1 METRTI
7 HMKIS
12 VVIPTHNM
20 ANKEFFLRRS
30 LDALWNQT
38 LQDFEIVVADNS
50 NDDVLKVI
58 CDHYKTGIRYFKN
71 PLKGMAQNTN
81 FAMGKAE
88 GKLIKILY
96 LDDYLAHPKA
106 LQKIWDNFDGQ
117 WLATGCLHDEGKGAH
132 HPHMPSFGIEM
143 NLGINTIGSPSVIT
157 VLNEGHLP
165 FDEKMTWLLDVDLY
179 KRYYEQYG
187 MPVLLNKPNVVIGIH
202 AGQATN
208 LLSDKLKKD
217 EEEYLTKKHG

>member
-12 VVIPTHNM
+12 VVIPTHDM

-30 LDALWNQT
+30 LDALWGQT
-38 LQDFEIVVADNS
+38 FQDFEIIVSDNS
-50 NDDVLKVI
+50 DDDVLKVI

-96 LDDYLAHPKA
+96 LDDYLAHKSA
-106 LQKIWDNFDGQ
+106 LQDIWDHFDGH

-132 HPHMPSFGIEM
+132 HPHEPSMEGIEQ
-143 NLGINTIGSPSVIT
+143 GQNTIGSPSVIT
-157 VLNEGHLP
+157 LLNEGHLK
-165 FDEKMTWLLDVDLY
+165 FDENMTWLLDCDLY
-179 KRYYEQYG
+179 QRYYKQYG
-187 MPVLLNKPNVVIGIH
+187 YPVLLNKANGVIGIH
-202 AGQATN
+202 SGQATN
-208 LLSDKLKKD
+208 LLSDRLKQD
-217 EEEYLTKKHG
+217 EQEYLMKKHG